1 MKIRAVF
8 FDAVGTLFSVRE
20 TVGAIYSSVARPY
33 GGRLSPAALDA
44 EFREGFTRTGR
55 LDYAKHPRETWDRL
69 EKRWWYDLV
78 KDVFT
83 HAGDLPTPFESYFQD
98 VYENFENHE
107 NWILYPEV
115 PETLR
120 LLKDEGLILGVI
132 SNFDRRILPLC
143 DGLGLSPWFD
153 SIHLPRDVG
162 AAKPDPRIFQ
172 AALSRHQLLPRE
184 AIHVGDHRVEDV
196 EGARASGMTPI
207 LIHRNGK
214 AGEVDGERIG
224 SLLELPGLIG
234 KEFGRN

>member
-8 FDAVGTLFSVRE
+8 FDAVGTLFRVRE
-20 TVGAIYSSVARPY
+20 TVGAIYSSVAKPY
-33 GGRLSPAALDA
+33 GGRLSPADLD
-44 EFREGFTRTGR
+44 EGFREGFSRIAR
-55 LDYAKHPRETWDRL
+55 LDYSKHARETWDPL

-83 HAGDLPTPFESYFQD
+83 HAGELPTPFESYFQD
-98 VYENFENHE
+98 VYESFENYE

-143 DGLGLSPWFD
+143 DGLGLSTWFD

-172 AALSRHQLLPRE
+172 AALSRHQLLPGE
-184 AIHVGDHRVEDV
+184 AIHVGDHPEEDV
-196 EGARASGMTPI
+196 EGARASGITPI
-207 LIHRNGK
+207 LIHRNGGT
-214 AGEVDGERIG
+214 GEVDGERIG
-224 SLLELPGLIG
+224 SLLELPGRIG
-234 KEFGRN
+234 KRFDRY